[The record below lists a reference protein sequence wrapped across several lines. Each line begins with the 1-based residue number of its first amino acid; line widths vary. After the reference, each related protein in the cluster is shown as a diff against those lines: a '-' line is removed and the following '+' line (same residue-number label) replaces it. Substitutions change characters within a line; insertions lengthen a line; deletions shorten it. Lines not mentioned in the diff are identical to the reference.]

1 MLYLSQVVKT
11 LTESKNMSDTYKVAG
26 VATDKR
32 GNTKVRYANDLAVR
46 TKVLTA
52 NKFTDIQLFDFKDD
66 FEKSEL
72 CQMLLA
78 NADFDKHET
87 VIRTE
92 IKKIELREHAY
103 SVKVQRKNRKLAV
116 ANISV
121 ADVLAAIK

>member
-1 MLYLSQVVKT
+1 
-11 LTESKNMSDTYKVAG
+11 MSDTYKVAG

-32 GNTKVRYANDLAVR
+32 GNTKVRYSNDLAVR

-87 VIRTE
+87 VIITE
-92 IKKIELREHAY
+92 IKKIEPK
-103 SVKVQRKNRKLAV
+103 KV
-116 ANISV
+116 
-121 ADVLAAIK
+121 